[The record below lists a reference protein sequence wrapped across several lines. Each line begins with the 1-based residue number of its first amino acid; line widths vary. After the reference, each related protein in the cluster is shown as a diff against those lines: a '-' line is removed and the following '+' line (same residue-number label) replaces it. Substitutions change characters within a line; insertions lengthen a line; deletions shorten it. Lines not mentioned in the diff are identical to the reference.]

1 MLVSIETIG
10 LLIFILLSLIALLL
24 FLNLNQ
30 YRQQQASKMMSD
42 TYELIL
48 DQVDVYIYV
57 KDTQCKYIFANQL
70 TLDYFGVTLEK
81 LKGTSE
87 RDYFPA
93 NIADILHHNDNKV
106 LNSQSK
112 IADDIIVDTEDSLIV
127 YHEVKQ
133 PLYNQ
138 KGILIGLIGIST
150 DVTAEYHLRSKLELQ
165 ANTDPLTGLF
175 NRRSF
180 TSFCEHEFLRAS
192 RYFQPF
198 SLMIIDIDLFKAVN
212 DTYGHLVGD
221 EVIKRVANICHDQIR
236 EADVLARIGG
246 EEFAILLPDTDI
258 DSAYIMAERLREAQ
272 QQYDEPLAPPITIS
286 IGVATIH
293 PQDKTFLELFKR
305 ADKAL
310 YSSKNSGRNSVN
322 IA

>member
-10 LLIFILLSLIALLL
+10 LLIFILLSLITLLL

-30 YRQQQASKMMSD
+30 YRQQQARKMMSD

-57 KDTQCKYIFANQL
+57 KDTQCKYIFANQF

-106 LNSQSK
+106 LNSQRK
-112 IADDIIVDTEDSLIV
+112 RADEIIIDTEGSLIV

-150 DVTAEYHLRSKLELQ
+150 DVTVEYHLRSKLEQQ

-180 TSFCEHEFLRAS
+180 TSFCEHEFLRAN

-221 EVIKRVANICHDQIR
+221 EVIKRVANICHKQIR

-258 DSAYIMAERLREAQ
+258 DSAYILAERLRDAQ

>member
-1 MLVSIETIG
+1 MLMSLEIVG
-10 LLIFILLSLIALLL
+10 LLIFILLLAIVLLL
-24 FLNLNQ
+24 FLNLNR
-30 YRQQQASKMMSD
+30 YRQQQTKKMMLD

-48 DQVDVYIYV
+48 DQVDAYIYL
-57 KDTQCKYIFANQL
+57 KDTQCKYVYANQL

-81 LKGTSE
+81 LKGTSDS
-87 RDYFPA
+87 DYFPA
-93 NIADILHHNDNKV
+93 NVVDILHVNDTKV

-112 IADDIIVDTEDSLIV
+112 LSDDIIVDTPASLIV

-133 PLYNQ
+133 PLYNH
-138 KGILIGLIGIST
+138 KGTLIGLIGIST
-150 DVTAEYHLRSKLELQ
+150 DITAAYHLRSKLERL

-180 TSFCEHEFLRAS
+180 TSFCEHEFFRAT

-198 SLMIIDIDLFKAVN
+198 SLMIIDIDLFKKVN

-221 EVIKRVANICHDQIR
+221 EVIKRVANICNEHVR

-258 DSAYIMAERLREAQ
+258 DSAYVLAERLREAQ
-272 QQYDEPLAPPITIS
+272 QQYEEQKTPSITIS
-286 IGVATIH
+286 IGVATLRS
-293 PQDKTFLELFKR
+293 QDKAFLEIFKR

-310 YSSKNSGRNSVN
+310 YSSKNVGRNSVN
-322 IA
+322 VA

>member
-30 YRQQQASKMMSD
+30 YRQQQARKMMSE

-57 KDTQCKYIFANQL
+57 KDTQCKYIFANQF

-93 NIADILHHNDNKV
+93 NIADILHQNDNKV
-106 LNSQSK
+106 LNSQRK
-112 IADDIIVDTEDSLIV
+112 RADEIIIDTEGSLIV

-150 DVTAEYHLRSKLELQ
+150 DVTVEYHLRSKLEQQ

-180 TSFCEHEFLRAS
+180 TSFCEHEFLRAN

-221 EVIKRVANICHDQIR
+221 EVIKRVAKICHEHIR

-258 DSAYIMAERLREAQ
+258 DSAYILAERLRQVQ

-293 PQDKTFLELFKR
+293 PQDKTFSELFKR